1 MNQSPLI
8 SVVMPAF
15 NCASFIG
22 AAIESVLSQTY
33 RHWELIVVDDGSTDD
48 TANIVAEISE
58 KDARV
63 RLVSFPNA
71 GSCVARNRGFDMA
84 RGEYIALLDADDL
97 WPECKLATQLAEL
110 SATGADVVLGNV
122 QRFTENE
129 QGERSLGFI
138 SAPPSIDS
146 PCINSWEYLKSVLLV
161 RNTQMANFTTA
172 LARADVIK
180 THGHFDPEM
189 TTAHDW
195 EVWLRL
201 CGRFKFA
208 HINRVLL
215 YYRKHPASH
224 TRHCDIET
232 AVNCQI
238 AAIERHSPSG
248 IKGWLIAREAKS
260 LRFEMAIATYL
271 DQSQPLTAVFWYGRG
286 LVSASFLWRLESYRW
301 LARIAK
307 ALKRVGRSTVDT
319 SGAIPR

>member
-71 GSCVARNRGFDMA
+71 GSCVARNRGFA
-84 RGEYIALLDADDL
+84 LAAGEYIALLDADDL
-97 WPECKLATQLAEL
+97 WPEHKLATQLATLE
-110 SATGADVVLGNV
+110 STGADVVLGQV

-138 SAPPSIDS
+138 SSPPASSGD
-146 PCINSWEYLKSVLLV
+146 YLRSVLLV
-161 RNTQMANFTTA
+161 HNTQMANFTTA
-172 LARADVIK
+172 LARSEVIK
-180 THGHFDPEM
+180 VHGHFDSVM

-201 CGRFKFA
+201 CQKFKFA
-208 HINRVLL
+208 HLDEVVL
-215 YYRKHPASH
+215 YYRKHGASH
-224 TRHCDIET
+224 TRHCDLET
-232 AVNCQI
+232 AVNCQL
-238 AAIERHSPSG
+238 AAIERHSPDG
-248 IKGWLIAREAKS
+248 IKGWLLEREAKS
-260 LRFEMAIATYL
+260 LRFEMAIATL
-271 DQSQPLTAVFWYGRG
+271 LHQSQPVAALLWYWRG
-286 LVSASFLWRLESYRW
+286 VVSASFIWRSLSYRW

-307 ALKRVGRSTVDT
+307 SLIRAEPSTAAT
-319 SGAIPR
+319 SE